1 VRSAVFDCWIVGEVE
16 GVSKVKA
23 IHMHRLRVPLVAG
36 AMLAS
41 AVICSTAGSANA
53 QQTVP
58 NAYTD
63 LSQYLVVGSE
73 VVPRQA
79 LTAATPTPGALSSSV
94 TQIGQ
99 GNAASVTL
107 NGTGNLTTQYQNGSN
122 NSSTLSVNGTQ
133 NAVTTTQIGSSN
145 TTSIGVAGNG
155 NSISNLQVGSGLSYQ
170 LEVIGKSV
178 PVSVQQ
184 YGRK

>member
-1 VRSAVFDCWIVGEVE
+1 
-16 GVSKVKA
+16 VKA
-23 IHMHRLRVPLVAG
+23 IHMRGPRVPIVAG
-36 AMLAS
+36 AMLLS
-41 AVICSTAGSANA
+41 ALICSSAGSAHA
-53 QQTVP
+53 QQAVQ

-79 LTAATPTPGALSSSV
+79 LTASTPMPGGLSSSV

-99 GNAASVTL
+99 GNVASVTL
-107 NGTGNLTTQYQNGSN
+107 NGTSNLTTQYQNGSN
-122 NSSTLSVNGTQ
+122 NSSSLTVNGTQ
-133 NAVTTTQIGSSN
+133 NAVTTTQIGNSN
-145 TTSIGVAGNG
+145 TSSIGVAGNG
-155 NSISNLQVGSGLSYQ
+155 NSISNLQIGSGLSYQ